1 MIKKKK
7 NILLLIF
14 SLFILGGS
22 FPKRVFAANC
32 TEFSTAVT
40 SSSVTV
46 TINNCDTDGNYLLQ
60 IVKNDEVVVADSVSV
75 NAGQAQKIFHLSE
88 KGSYLARLIFAANI
102 IKQSSFTIQNL
113 STLNCGD
120 PCNPNDLNCPS
131 QCPSTYI
138 NGRWVCYLRPASAAE
153 SSGGIDFGQLSG
165 AIPSLKPIFQPGPSS
180 NVGGIIS
187 TVLPYLYV
195 IAGLL
200 LLFYLIYGG
209 FHMMTAANDEKGLV
223 EAKGKITNALVGF
236 LLLFVSYWIVQI
248 MEYILGI
255 QIF

>member
-1 MIKKKK
+1 MK
-7 NILLLIF
+7 NLI
-14 SLFILGGS
+14 
-22 FPKRVFAANC
+22 A
-32 TEFSTAVT
+32 
-40 SSSVTV
+40 
-46 TINNCDTDGNYLLQ
+46 Q
-60 IVKNDEVVVADSVSV
+60 
-75 NAGQAQKIFHLSE
+75 NA
-88 KGSYLARLIFAANI
+88 
-102 IKQSSFTIQNL
+102 
-113 STLNCGD
+113 
-120 PCNPNDLNCPS
+120 
-131 QCPSTYI
+131 
-138 NGRWVCYLRPASAAE
+138 
-153 SSGGIDFGQLSG
+153 IDFNQLKD
-165 AIPSLKPIFQPGPSS
+165 AIPSLAEPFKPGPST

-187 TVLPYLYV
+187 LILPYLFV